1 VEDNVVSSHPWPA
14 PAKINLFLHVVGRQ
28 ENGYHHLQTVFQFLD
43 YADELKFDLF
53 KDELI
58 SLDSNYTQISNDN
71 DLILRAA
78 NALKQASGVKKGAA
92 ISVMKHIPIGGGLGG
107 GSSDAATTLVAL
119 NELWHTG
126 FSVDELVKLGVKL
139 GADVPVF
146 IRGHSAWAEG
156 IGEILTPIEPDEDWF
171 VVIHPGCHVPT
182 AQIFADPDLTRNS
195 PPITIR
201 DFVAGAVH
209 NDCEQ
214 VVFREYPEVARAAKW
229 LNSWSDARM
238 TGTGSCIFGR
248 FNNKLQADEVL
259 KQLPA
264 EWQGFVAQG
273 INYSPLMERLA
284 LEKQD

>member
-1 VEDNVVSSHPWPA
+1 MSSHPWPA

-195 PPITIR
+195 PPITIC

>member
-1 VEDNVVSSHPWPA
+1 
-14 PAKINLFLHVVGRQ
+14 
-28 ENGYHHLQTVFQFLD
+28 VFQFLD

>member
-1 VEDNVVSSHPWPA
+1 MSAHPWPA

-43 YADELKFDLF
+43 HTDELKFDLT

-58 SLDSNYTQISNDN
+58 SLDSNYPKISNN
-71 DLILRAA
+71 GDLILRAA
-78 NALKQASGVKKGAA
+78 HALKQVSGVKKGAA
-92 ISVMKHIPIGGGLGG
+92 ISVVKHIPMGGGLGG

-119 NELWHTG
+119 NELWRTG
-126 FSVDELVKLGVKL
+126 FSIDELANLGVEL

-182 AQIFADPDLTRNS
+182 ARIFADPDLTRNS

-229 LNSWSDARM
+229 LNNWSGARM
-238 TGTGSCIFGR
+238 TGTGSCVFGR
-248 FNNKLQADEVL
+248 FNNKLRADEVL

-264 EWQGFVAQG
+264 DWQGFVARG
-273 INYSPLMERLA
+273 INYSPLMDRLV

>member
-1 VEDNVVSSHPWPA
+1 MSSHPWPA

-273 INYSPLMERLA
+273 INYSPLME
-284 LEKQD
+284 

>member
-1 VEDNVVSSHPWPA
+1 VSSHPWPA

>member
-1 VEDNVVSSHPWPA
+1 MSSRPWPA
-14 PAKINLFLHVVGRQ
+14 PAKINLFLHVVSRQ

-43 YADELKFDLF
+43 YVDELKFDLT

-58 SLDSNYTQISNDN
+58 SLNSNYTQTSNDD

-78 NALKQASGVKKGAA
+78 HALMQASGVKKGAA
-92 ISVMKHIPIGGGLGG
+92 ISIMKHIPMGGGLGG
-107 GSSDAATTLVAL
+107 GSSDVATTLVAL

-126 FSVDELVKLGVKL
+126 FSVDELTNLGVKL

-171 VVIHPGCHVPT
+171 VVIHPGGHVPT

-209 NDCEQ
+209 NDCEK

-229 LNSWSDARM
+229 LNNWSEARM
-238 TGTGSCIFGR
+238 TGTGSCVFGR
-248 FNNKLQADEVL
+248 FNNKLLADEVL
-259 KQLPA
+259 KQMPA
-264 EWQGFVAQG
+264 DWQGFVAQG

>member
-1 VEDNVVSSHPWPA
+1 MSANPWPA
-14 PAKINLFLHVVGRQ
+14 PAKINLFLHVMGRQ
-28 ENGYHHLQTVFQFLD
+28 QNGYHCLQTVFQFLD
-43 YADELKFDLF
+43 YADELEFDVSNG
-53 KDELI
+53 KLI
-58 SLDSNYTQISNDN
+58 LLKSNYQQVKSDD
-71 DLILRAA
+71 DLIMQAA
-78 NALKQASGVKKGAA
+78 QALKQASGVNKGVA
-92 ISVMKHIPIGGGLGG
+92 ISIDKHIPIGGGLGG

-126 FSVDELVKLGVKL
+126 FSTDELVNLGVEL

-156 IGEILTPIEPDEDWF
+156 VGELLTPVEPTEDWF

-182 AQIFADPDLTRNS
+182 ARIFADPDLTRNS

-201 DFVAGAVH
+201 DFIAGAVH

-229 LNSWSDARM
+229 LNNWSEARM
-238 TGTGSCIFGR
+238 TGTGSCVFGR
-248 FNNKLQADEVL
+248 FNNKLRADGVL
-259 KQLPA
+259 EQLPVD
-264 EWQGFVAQG
+264 WQGFVARG